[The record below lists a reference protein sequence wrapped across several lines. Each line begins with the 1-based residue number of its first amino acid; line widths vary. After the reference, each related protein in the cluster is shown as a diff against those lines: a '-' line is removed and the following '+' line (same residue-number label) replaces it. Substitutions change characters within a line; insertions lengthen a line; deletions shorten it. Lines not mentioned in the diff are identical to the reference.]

1 MSLATIL
8 LHLDASPHCA
18 ARIEL
23 AASIARSQQAHLVG
37 LAASTSAHLP
47 LGYGSRTTGPIAN
60 QIRDALRAEA
70 KSACEA
76 FEREL
81 GRFDA
86 ISYESR
92 LVDDDPVTATM
103 LSARYSDLVIVGQ
116 TDRSD
121 EVTRTEDDFVE
132 RVLVATGRPTLIVP
146 HSGRFASCGTNVMIA
161 WDASRTAARAV
172 SDALPLLT
180 RARNVEVVVVNAKE
194 LQGAHGAE
202 PGADVALWLS
212 RHGVKVTVHQDVSK
226 IDIGN
231 TLLSRAADRSADLLV
246 MGGYG
251 HSKFRELIMG
261 GATRSIL
268 TQMTLPVLM
277 SH

>member
-8 LHLDASPHCA
+8 LHLDSSPHCA
-18 ARIEL
+18 TRIEL
-23 AASIARSQQAHLVG
+23 AASLARSHQAHLIG
-37 LAASTSAHLP
+37 LAAATSTHLP
-47 LGYGSRTTGPIAN
+47 LGYGSRTTGPIAR
-60 QIRDALRAEA
+60 QIGETLKVEA
-70 KSACEA
+70 REACEA

-81 GRFDA
+81 KRFD
-86 ISYESR
+86 SVSFESR
-92 LVDDDPVTATM
+92 LVDADPVSAM
-103 LSARYSDLVIVGQ
+103 LQSARYSDLVILGQ

-132 RVLVATGRPTLIVP
+132 RVLVESGRPTLVVP
-146 HSGRFASCGTNVMIA
+146 YAGKFPNCGSNAMIA

-172 SDALPLLT
+172 SDALPLLQ
-180 RARNVEVVVVNAKE
+180 RAANVEVVVVNPKS
-194 LQGAHGAE
+194 LGGTHGAE

-212 RHGVKVTVHQDVSK
+212 RHKVKVTVHQDVSK

-231 TLLSRAADRSADLLV
+231 TLLSRAADRGADLLV

-268 TQMTLPVLM
+268 SQMTLPVFM